1 MRFKSFKINKSN
13 DKPKKETVE
22 SGDTTATQV
31 AGIEEKINKKT
42 KNLKKAAQQL
52 KGLSDMSKDFDEDD
66 IPARPH
72 GPLGELRVEP
82 EDRLLDLE
90 AEADISSLL
99 EENDEEV
106 TVIEVNAGVAV
117 PMEADELRDEA
128 TATAE
133 ADKVSTKAD
142 AKADGDKASTEAIFK
157 AEGDEASGEAATKAE
172 AEAEESSA
180 KASAPVEAEKP
191 SAEAAAQ
198 AEAKKETKPAD
209 DNDSFNNLFSNEEEE
224 VNPLANLINSLPDVT
239 AQELFDDLKEIKEI
253 IMERQKG

>member
-1 MRFKSFKINKSN
+1 MRFKNFNISKSN
-13 DKPKKETVE
+13 NKPKEDKAE

-31 AGIEEKINKKT
+31 GDIEEKINKKT

-52 KGLSDMSKDFDEDD
+52 KGLSDMSKDFEEDD
-66 IPARPH
+66 MPPRPH
-72 GPLGELRVEP
+72 GPLGELTVEP

-106 TVIEVNAGVAV
+106 TVIEVNTGVAIPV
-117 PMEADELRDEA
+117 EAEELGDEA
-128 TATAE
+128 TVTAE
-133 ADKVSTKAD
+133 ADEMSNKAN
-142 AKADGDKASTEAIFK
+142 ATADIDKASTEAIFE
-157 AEGDEASGEAATKAE
+157 AEADEASGEVATKAE
-172 AEAEESSA
+172 AEDSSA
-180 KASAPVEAEKP
+180 EASAPVEAEKP
-191 SAEAAAQ
+191 SAEASTQ

-253 IMERQKG
+253 ILERQKG